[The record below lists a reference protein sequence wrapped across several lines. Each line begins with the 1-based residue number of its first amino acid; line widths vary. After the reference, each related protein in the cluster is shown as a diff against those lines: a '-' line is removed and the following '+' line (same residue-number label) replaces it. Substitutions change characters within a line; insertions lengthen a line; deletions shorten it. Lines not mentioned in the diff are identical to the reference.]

1 MDEIIL
7 ASQSP
12 RRRELLSQIGIKY
25 TCMPAIGEETVKQ
38 QFSEE
43 ERFVLLP
50 QLLAVQKA
58 EEIAKQVKDRWIL
71 AADTIVECEGEI
83 LGKPKDKEDARRMLG
98 MLGGREHRVHTGVCL
113 LKPGTKEDGEK
124 KITFTETT
132 KVFFYPVSKEEIE
145 AYLES
150 GEPYDKAGAYG
161 IQGKAAA
168 FIRGIEG
175 DYNNVVGLPLS
186 RVYQELK
193 RHCLHGTV
201 HSRTAEPVV

>member
-12 RRRELLSQIGIKY
+12 RRKELLAQIGIKY
-25 TCMPAIGEETVKQ
+25 KCMPATGEETIDRQ
-38 QFSEE
+38 LAEE
-43 ERFVLLP
+43 ERFILLP

-58 EEIAKQVKDRWIL
+58 EEIARQVKNKWIL

-83 LGKPKDKEDARRMLG
+83 LGKPKDKEDARRMLS
-98 MLGGREHRVHTGVCL
+98 MLSGREHRVHTGVCL
-113 LKPGTKEDGEK
+113 LKQGLEEADSK

-132 KVFFYPVSKEEIE
+132 KVFFYDISKEEIE
-145 AYLES
+145 VYMES
-150 GEPYDKAGAYG
+150 CEPFDKAGAYG

-193 RHCLHGTV
+193 QLG
-201 HSRTAEPVV
+201 

>member
-12 RRRELLSQIGIKY
+12 RRKELLAQIGIKY
-25 TCMPAIGEETVKQ
+25 KCMPATGEETIDRQ
-38 QFSEE
+38 LAEE
-43 ERFVLLP
+43 ERFILLP

-58 EEIAKQVKDRWIL
+58 EEIAGQVKNKWIL

-83 LGKPKDKEDARRMLG
+83 LGKPKDKEDARRMLS
-98 MLGGREHRVHTGVCL
+98 MLSGREHRVHTGVCL
-113 LKPGTKEDGEK
+113 LKQGLEEADSK

-132 KVFFYPVSKEEIE
+132 KVFFYDISKEEIE
-145 AYLES
+145 VYMES
-150 GEPYDKAGAYG
+150 CEPFDKAGAYG

-193 RHCLHGTV
+193 QLG
-201 HSRTAEPVV
+201 